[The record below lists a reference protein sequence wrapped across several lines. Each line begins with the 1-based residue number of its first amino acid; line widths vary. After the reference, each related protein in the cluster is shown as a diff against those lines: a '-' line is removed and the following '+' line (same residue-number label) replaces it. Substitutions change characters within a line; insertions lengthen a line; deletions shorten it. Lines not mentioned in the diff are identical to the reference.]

1 MSSPGLTARM
11 VLNMLRNIQIGE
23 IRLIT
28 PAGEHQLQ
36 GLQQADLAPQT
47 FEIRRWRAFERALRR
62 GDIGFGESFM
72 DGDWTTPDLP
82 GLLRTLAANR
92 QALDKAIVGHRWL
105 LLLDRIGHLLR
116 SNSTKRAK
124 KNIEAHYDLGNDFYR
139 LWLDPTMTYSS
150 AIYTDREM
158 RGELPT
164 DLSGAQNRKM
174 DRALSMLG
182 PLGPESQTLEI
193 GCGWGG
199 LAMRRLQQPGR
210 HVGITLSVE
219 QKAWAEEHLAAEG
232 LQDRCEIRLQDYR
245 HTDGRFDGIVSIEM
259 IEAVGEAYWPTYF
272 NTLHRCLKPGGRAVV
287 QAIVIRDDLF
297 PRYRKGLDFIQK
309 YIFPGGMLLSRQAI
323 ESVSAKANLRVVD
336 EYAFGQHYA
345 RTLRDWY
352 DRFNA
357 KEDEIRAL
365 GFDDRFMA
373 MWRFYL
379 SYCEAGFYTGD
390 LDVLQVC
397 FER

>member
-199 LAMRRLQQPGR
+199 
-210 HVGITLSVE
+210 
-219 QKAWAEEHLAAEG
+219 
-232 LQDRCEIRLQDYR
+232 
-245 HTDGRFDGIVSIEM
+245 
-259 IEAVGEAYWPTYF
+259 
-272 NTLHRCLKPGGRAVV
+272 
-287 QAIVIRDDLF
+287 
-297 PRYRKGLDFIQK
+297 
-309 YIFPGGMLLSRQAI
+309 
-323 ESVSAKANLRVVD
+323 
-336 EYAFGQHYA
+336 
-345 RTLRDWY
+345 
-352 DRFNA
+352 
-357 KEDEIRAL
+357 
-365 GFDDRFMA
+365 
-373 MWRFYL
+373 
-379 SYCEAGFYTGD
+379 AGHAPA
-390 LDVLQVC
+390 
-397 FER
+397 

>member
-1 MSSPGLTARM
+1 MSNPGITARM
-11 VLNMLRNIQIGE
+11 VLGMLRNIQLGE

-36 GLQQADLAPQT
+36 GVHQADLAPQT
-47 FEIRRWRAFERALRR
+47 FEIRRWRAFERAIRR

-92 QALDKAIVGHRWL
+92 QALDKAFVGRRWL

-150 AIYTDREM
+150 AIYTDDEM
-158 RGELPT
+158 RGDLAT
-164 DLSGAQNRKM
+164 DLSGAQKRKM

-182 PLGPESQTLEI
+182 PLGSQSQTLEI

-210 HVGITLSVE
+210 HLGITLSSE
-219 QKAWAEEHLAAEG
+219 QKAWADEHLAAEG

-245 HTDGRFDGIVSIEM
+245 HTDGSFDGIVSIEM

-309 YIFPGGMLLSRQAI
+309 YIFPGGMLLSRQAL
-323 ESVSAKANLRVVD
+323 EAVSSEAGLRLVD
-336 EYAFGQHYA
+336 EFAFGQHYA

-352 DRFNA
+352 DRFNN

-390 LDVLQVC
+390 CDVLQVC

>member
-1 MSSPGLTARM
+1 MSNPGITARM
-11 VLNMLRNIQIGE
+11 VLGMLRNIQLGE

-36 GLQQADLAPQT
+36 GVHQADLAPQT
-47 FEIRRWRAFERALRR
+47 FEIRRWRAFERAIRR

-92 QALDKAIVGHRWL
+92 QALDKAFVGRRWL

-150 AIYTDREM
+150 AIYTDDEM
-158 RGELPT
+158 RGDLAT
-164 DLSGAQNRKM
+164 DLSGAQKRKM

-182 PLGPESQTLEI
+182 PLGSQSQTLEI

-210 HVGITLSVE
+210 HLGITLSGE
-219 QKAWAEEHLAAEG
+219 QKAWANEHLAAEG

-245 HTDGRFDGIVSIEM
+245 HTDGSFDGIVSIEM

-309 YIFPGGMLLSRQAI
+309 YIFPGGMLLSRQAL
-323 ESVSAKANLRVVD
+323 EAVSSEAGLRLVD
-336 EYAFGQHYA
+336 EFAFGQHYA

-352 DRFNA
+352 DRFNNQ
-357 KEDEIRAL
+357 EDEIRAL

-390 LDVLQVC
+390 CDVLQVC

>member
-1 MSSPGLTARM
+1 
-11 VLNMLRNIQIGE
+11 
-23 IRLIT
+23 
-28 PAGEHQLQ
+28 
-36 GLQQADLAPQT
+36 
-47 FEIRRWRAFERALRR
+47 
-62 GDIGFGESFM
+62 M

-210 HVGITLSVE
+210 HLGITLSVE
-219 QKAWAEEHLAAEG
+219 QKAWAEEHLTAEG

-272 NTLHRCLKPGGRAVV
+272 NTLHRCLKPGCRAVV

>member
-1 MSSPGLTARM
+1 
-11 VLNMLRNIQIGE
+11 
-23 IRLIT
+23 
-28 PAGEHQLQ
+28 
-36 GLQQADLAPQT
+36 
-47 FEIRRWRAFERALRR
+47 
-62 GDIGFGESFM
+62 
-72 DGDWTTPDLP
+72 
-82 GLLRTLAANR
+82 
-92 QALDKAIVGHRWL
+92 
-105 LLLDRIGHLLR
+105 
-116 SNSTKRAK
+116 
-124 KNIEAHYDLGNDFYR
+124 
-139 LWLDPTMTYSS
+139 
-150 AIYTDREM
+150 
-158 RGELPT
+158 
-164 DLSGAQNRKM
+164 M

-199 LAMRRLQQPGR
+199 LAMRRLQQPGG
-210 HVGITLSVE
+210 HLGITLSTE
-219 QKAWAEEHLAAEG
+219 QKAWADEHLAAEG
-232 LQDRCEIRLQDYR
+232 LQGRCDIRLQDYR
-245 HTDGRFDGIVSIEM
+245 HTDGSFDGIVSIEM
-259 IEAVGEAYWPTYF
+259 IEAVGEAYWPAYF

-309 YIFPGGMLLSRQAI
+309 YIFPGGMLLSRQAL
-323 ESVSAKANLRVVD
+323 EAVSSKAGLRLVD
-336 EYAFGQHYA
+336 EFAFGQHYA

-357 KEDEIRAL
+357 KEDDIRAL

-390 LDVLQVC
+390 CDVLQVC